1 MANRTKDNAFD
12 SLRTQSVLPTFKE
25 KKKPFLTEINGE
37 KS

>member
-25 KKKPFLTEINGE
+25 KKAVFDGN
-37 KS
+37 